1 MNKRIVLSSVAIFAS
16 LALAAGATFA
26 FFSDSGTS
34 SNNVFTA
41 GSFNLVLSDDNQT
54 AIDNVSE
61 TWTGTNMTPGGASV
75 DATLQLKNSGT
86 VAGDTVHVALAT
98 VVSAPAD
105 DMDKYL
111 KITTLEYDSVNILSL
126 ITDSNANGFADLEDW
141 AALAGSHS
149 IPGSI
154 QLSLTDTGVDH
165 PLHMVVQ
172 LASTAPNAVQGDSVT
187 STFTATLDRK
197 SVV

>member
-1 MNKRIVLSSVAIFAS
+1 MNKRILLSSVSIFAS

-41 GSFNLVLSDDNQT
+41 GSFNLVLSDVNET
-54 AIDNVSE
+54 AVDNVTE
-61 TWTGTNMTPGGASV
+61 TWTGTTMTPGGASV
-75 DATLQLKNSGT
+75 DATLQLRNAGT
-86 VAGDTVHVALAT
+86 VAGNNVHVALAN
-98 VVSAPAD
+98 VVSTPAD

-111 KITTLEYDSVNILSL
+111 KITTLEYDSVNILPL
-126 ITDSNANGFADLEDW
+126 ITESNANGFADLEDW
-141 AALAGSHS
+141 AALTGSHS
-149 IPGSI
+149 ILGSI
-154 QLSLTDTGVDH
+154 QLGLTNTGVDH

-187 STFTATLDRK
+187 STFTATLHQDV
-197 SVV
+197 SQ

>member
-1 MNKRIVLSSVAIFAS
+1 MNKRILLSSVSIFAS

-26 FFSDSGTS
+26 FFSDSDTS

-41 GSFNLVLSDDNQT
+41 GSFNLVLSDTNET
-54 AIDNVSE
+54 AVDNVTE
-61 TWTGTNMTPGGASV
+61 TWTGTGMTPGGASV
-75 DATLQLKNSGT
+75 DATLQLQNLGT
-86 VAGDTVHVALAT
+86 VAGNNVHVALANA
-98 VVSAPAD
+98 VSTPAD

-111 KITTLEYDSVNILSL
+111 KITTLEYDSVNILPL
-126 ITDSNANGFADLEDW
+126 ITESNANGFADLEDW

-154 QLSLTDTGVDH
+154 QLSLTNTGVNH

-172 LASTAPNAVQGDSVT
+172 LDSTAPNAVQGDTVT
-187 STFTATLDRK
+187 STFTATLHQDATQ
-197 SVV
+197 

>member
-1 MNKRIVLSSVAIFAS
+1 MNKRIVLSSVSIFAS

-41 GSFNLVLSDDNQT
+41 GSFNLVLSDANET
-54 AIDNVSE
+54 AVDNVTE

-86 VAGDTVHVALAT
+86 VPGNNVHVALSNSL
-98 VVSAPAD
+98 SAPAD
-105 DMDKYL
+105 LMDTYL
-111 KITTLEYDSVNILSL
+111 KITTLEYDTVDILSL
-126 ITDSNANGFADLEDW
+126 ITDSNGNGFKDLADW

-154 QLSLTDTGVDH
+154 QLGLTDTGVNH

-172 LASTAPNAVQGDSVT
+172 LDGTAPNAVQGDSVT
-187 STFTATLDRK
+187 STFTATLHQDA
-197 SVV
+197 SQ